1 MCGITAVFR
10 TMIKD
15 IKEFLENNPDIKDK
29 FKNELND
36 TLSKVENKDKQ
47 VRRQELLRVIFKF
60 IDSKKVLSEWFKKRY
75 DDFLREVNCLVQFY
89 AKEYLGFKDYYTP
102 PVSEEE
108 GDSVTSPDFHFA
120 GEEFLSSSDLLLIE
134 QHIQDFLFISISE
147 HICLELTRAS
157 ICKNY
162 HYFFKWK
169 GFIKGH
175 PLPFLLYRVLAE
187 LKDFSPGIAKFLDKF
202 VRGNLIMS

>member
-89 AKEYLGFKDYYTP
+89 AKEY
-102 PVSEEE
+102 
-108 GDSVTSPDFHFA
+108 
-120 GEEFLSSSDLLLIE
+120 
-134 QHIQDFLFISISE
+134 
-147 HICLELTRAS
+147 
-157 ICKNY
+157 
-162 HYFFKWK
+162 
-169 GFIKGH
+169 
-175 PLPFLLYRVLAE
+175 
-187 LKDFSPGIAKFLDKF
+187 
-202 VRGNLIMS
+202 